1 MGDGDDSFAETVFNF
16 FEILAASADE
26 SDPSYPSVVSLLNG
40 YMPLMIDLVRS
51 DRGTFPLSLFF
62 FFFSPPDFFIHQR
75 GAASDEFGHLGGV
88 FDEISAD
95 PSQTSPVIVAS
106 SSLVT
111 KKMYCMDALISICT
125 AFPFS
130 IFDYG

>member
-51 DRGTFPLSLFF
+51 DRGTFPLSLS
-62 FFFSPPDFFIHQR
+62 FS
-75 GAASDEFGHLGGV
+75 HL
-88 FDEISAD
+88 
-95 PSQTSPVIVAS
+95 QTSSSINVAPLRTNS
-106 SSLVT
+106 AT
-111 KKMYCMDALISICT
+111 
-125 AFPFS
+125 
-130 IFDYG
+130 

>member
-51 DRGTFPLSLFF
+51 DRGTFPLSFLFLF
-62 FFFSPPDFFIHQR
+62 LTSRLLRPSTWRRFGRIRPLRRRVRRDLRRSLADFPGHRGLLQPRHQENVLHGR
-75 GAASDEFGHLGGV
+75 SNQHLHRNS
-88 FDEISAD
+88 F
-95 PSQTSPVIVAS
+95 
-106 SSLVT
+106 L
-111 KKMYCMDALISICT
+111 L
-125 AFPFS
+125 F
-130 IFDYG
+130 

>member
-51 DRGTFPLSLFF
+51 DRGTFPLSLFS
-62 FFFSPPDFFIHQR
+62 FS
-75 GAASDEFGHLGGV
+75 HL
-88 FDEISAD
+88 
-95 PSQTSPVIVAS
+95 QTSSFINVAPLRTNS
-106 SSLVT
+106 AT
-111 KKMYCMDALISICT
+111 
-125 AFPFS
+125 
-130 IFDYG
+130 

>member
-51 DRGTFPLSLFF
+51 DRGTFFISFLSLTSRLLHSSTWRRFGRIRPLRRRVRRDLRR
-62 FFFSPPDFFIHQR
+62 SLADLPGHRSLLQPRHQENVLHGR
-75 GAASDEFGHLGGV
+75 PHQHLHR
-88 FDEISAD
+88 I
-95 PSQTSPVIVAS
+95 
-106 SSLVT
+106 
-111 KKMYCMDALISICT
+111 
-125 AFPFS
+125 PFS

>member
-51 DRGTFPLSLFF
+51 DRGTFSLLLHISLTSRLLHSSTRRRFGRIRPLRRRVRRDFNRSLADFPGHRSVLQPRHQENVLHGRLTQHLHRISFF
-62 FFFSPPDFFIHQR
+62 NF
-75 GAASDEFGHLGGV
+75 
-88 FDEISAD
+88 
-95 PSQTSPVIVAS
+95 
-106 SSLVT
+106 
-111 KKMYCMDALISICT
+111 
-125 AFPFS
+125 
-130 IFDYG
+130 